1 MTAGLSRWRA
11 TESRTLLLL
20 ALFAP
25 LSAFAVPVSE
35 MCNDCPPEHPL
46 VSGRAWFVIALLV
59 VGCYYLSKAVLKR
72 ILRLFRRQ
80 KASAQPRR

>member
-1 MTAGLSRWRA
+1 MKSR
-11 TESRTLLLL
+11 LFLLL
-20 ALFAP
+20 ALTAP
-25 LSAFAVPVSE
+25 LQAFALPVSE
-35 MCNDCPPEHPL
+35 ICNDCPPEHPL

-59 VGCYYLSKAVLKR
+59 VGCYYLSKAILKR

>member
-1 MTAGLSRWRA
+1 MNGLSRWRV

-20 ALFAP
+20 ALSSP

-46 VSGRAWFVIALLV
+46 ISGRAWFVIALLV
-59 VGCYYLSKAVLKR
+59 VGFYYLSKSIVKGIAGV
-72 ILRLFRRQ
+72 FRRR
-80 KASAQPRR
+80 KASTQPRR

>member
-1 MTAGLSRWRA
+1 MKSR
-11 TESRTLLLL
+11 LLL

-35 MCNDCPPEHPL
+35 MCNDCPPEHPF

-59 VGCYYLSKAVLKR
+59 VGFYYLLKSIVKRVLR
-72 ILRLFRRQ
+72 HFRGR
-80 KASAQPRR
+80 KASTQPRR